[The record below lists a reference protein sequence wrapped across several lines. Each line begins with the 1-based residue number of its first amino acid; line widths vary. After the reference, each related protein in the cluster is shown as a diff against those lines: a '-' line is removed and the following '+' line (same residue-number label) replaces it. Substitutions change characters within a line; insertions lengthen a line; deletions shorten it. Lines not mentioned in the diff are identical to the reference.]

1 MNHNQYFSDFY
12 CTQCGHKTIPIIR
25 KHGADRE
32 GGHLKNLYCPF
43 CMCNNNCV
51 EIRPFGQYQL
61 TDFVSEDSYSYFA
74 KDLHSPDECLKILKQ
89 CYGDENVIRIKN

>member
-61 TDFVSEDSYSYFA
+61 TDFVSEFEGGNFNVDGTRKVSYKKF
-74 KDLHSPDECLKILKQ
+74 KGEQKK
-89 CYGDENVIRIKN
+89 